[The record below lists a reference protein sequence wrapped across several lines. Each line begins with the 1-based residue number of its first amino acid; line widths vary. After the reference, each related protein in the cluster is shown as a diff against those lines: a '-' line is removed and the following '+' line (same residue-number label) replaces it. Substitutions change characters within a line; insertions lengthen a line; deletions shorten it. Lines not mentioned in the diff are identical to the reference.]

1 MGQATQSGALITA
14 RRRMRGMKVRS
25 TRTTA
30 YFRTAA
36 PQAVAEVMAARAWH
50 DRNFSGGP
58 DPRIRKA
65 GVTQGP
71 LQQRNQRPLLVLAVG
86 EVVTVRRSTQVP
98 VTFAQLAASD

>member
-1 MGQATQSGALITA
+1 
-14 RRRMRGMKVRS
+14 
-25 TRTTA
+25 
-30 YFRTAA
+30 
-36 PQAVAEVMAARAWH
+36 MAARAWR
-50 DRNFSGGP
+50 DRNLSGRP

-65 GVTQGP
+65 GVIQGP